1 MSTEAVSLP
10 CSHDM
15 RQLRSPLY
23 DVPEKSANWGG
34 LKIHFVKRKSNR
46 DGKFRNVETRFQS
59 SPKVKGFQYKLK
71 SGLDE
76 I

>member
-1 MSTEAVSLP
+1 MSTEAVSLV
-10 CSHDM
+10 CNHDM
-15 RQLRSPLY
+15 CQLRSQSQTRS
-23 DVPEKSANWGG
+23 EKSANWGG

-46 DGKFRNVETRFQS
+46 DGKFRNVETRFQCNQ
-59 SPKVKGFQYKLK
+59 KVKGFQYKLK